1 MGIGR
6 CKGICDS
13 HRIPKTKYHTHHYC
27 RSCEWWIKQDDCHGS
42 RCPCCG
48 IISTKSIPYKK
59 KSRIGFAPQT
69 TPV

>member
-13 HRIPKTKYHTHHYC
+13 HRIPKTKYHTHNYC
-27 RSCEWWIKQDDCHGS
+27 RSCEWWIKQDDCHEN

-48 IISTKSIPYKK
+48 SLVSTRPRNSKAKEKY
-59 KSRIGFAPQT
+59 RILEIEG
-69 TPV
+69 

>member
-48 IISTKSIPYKK
+48 SLVSTRPRNSKAKEKY
-59 KSRIGFAPQT
+59 RILEIEG
-69 TPV
+69 